1 MKLIIF
7 LARLARKTIRK
18 EDNNYM
24 KGSDFS
30 KVSPQDLLSSTS
42 ECFTISQL
50 TTNDP
55 NYSPVTEDEIRQLS
69 KYVFG
74 IRSSFTI

>member
-18 EDNNYM
+18 EDNNYP
-24 KGSDFS
+24 KGLDFS
-30 KVSPQDLLSSTS
+30 KVSPQDLLPSTNQ
-42 ECFTISQL
+42 CFTIGKSIIEI
-50 TTNDP
+50 TSIDP
-55 NYSPVTEDEIRQLS
+55 NYSPVTEDEILQLS

-74 IRSSFTI
+74 I